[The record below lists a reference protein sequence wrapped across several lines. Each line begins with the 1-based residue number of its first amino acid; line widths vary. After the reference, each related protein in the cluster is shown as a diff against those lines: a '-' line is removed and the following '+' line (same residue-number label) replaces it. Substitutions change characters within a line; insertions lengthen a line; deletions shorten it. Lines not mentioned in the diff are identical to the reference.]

1 MREVKQ
7 EPVFEIGLLLQS
19 ASLAGINT
27 RDIPSNANP
36 WTWKDPR
43 AVSWQSAVRSLSP
56 VLAQDAEIYWG
67 EPLSLALQA
76 AVEGQGEW
84 TPELDQEFAAKRPH
98 QREERREAAVKAALD
113 GMAANLQAEREA
125 RAARTPT
132 PEQLQSQLIASRNS
146 AYASLAQKHYSGEV

>member
-1 MREVKQ
+1 M
-7 EPVFEIGLLLQS
+7 
-19 ASLAGINT
+19 
-27 RDIPSNANP
+27 
-36 WTWKDPR
+36 
-43 AVSWQSAVRSLSP
+43 SWQSAVRSLSP

-113 GMAANLQAEREA
+113 GMAANLEAEREA

-132 PEQLQSQLIASRNS
+132 PEQLKAQLVASRN
-146 AYASLAQKHYSGEV
+146 AANASLAKQHYSGEA

>member
-7 EPVFEIGLLLQS
+7 EPVFEIGFLLRS

-113 GMAANLQAEREA
+113 GMAANLAAEREA

-132 PEQLQSQLIASRNS
+132 PEQLKAQLIASRN
-146 AYASLAQKHYSGEV
+146 AANASLAQQHYSGEA

>member
-7 EPVFEIGLLLQS
+7 EPVFEIGFLLRS

-98 QREERREAAVKAALD
+98 QREERREAAVKAVLD
-113 GMAANLQAEREA
+113 GMAANLAAEREA

-132 PEQLQSQLIASRNS
+132 PEQLKAQLIASRN
-146 AYASLAQKHYSGEV
+146 AANASLAQQHYSGEA

>member
-7 EPVFEIGLLLQS
+7 EPVFEIGLLLRS

-43 AVSWQSAVRSLSP
+43 AMSWQSAVRSLSP

-113 GMAANLQAEREA
+113 GMAANLEAEREA

-132 PEQLQSQLIASRNS
+132 PEQLKAQLVASRN
-146 AYASLAQKHYSGEV
+146 AANASLAKQHYSGEA

>member
-7 EPVFEIGLLLQS
+7 EPVFEIGLLLRS

-43 AVSWQSAVRSLSP
+43 AMSWQSATRSLSP

-76 AVEGQGEW
+76 AVDGQGEW
-84 TPELDQEFAAKRPH
+84 TPELDQEFARKRPH
-98 QREERREAAVKAALD
+98 QREERREAAVKAALE
-113 GMAANLQAEREA
+113 GMAANLEAERQA
-125 RAARTPT
+125 KAARTPT
-132 PEQLQSQLIASRNS
+132 PKQLRTQLAASRNA
-146 AYASLAQKHYSGEV
+146 AYASLAQQHLHGDA

>member
-7 EPVFEIGLLLQS
+7 EPVFEIGLLLRS
-19 ASLAGINT
+19 ASLAGIST

-43 AVSWQSAVRSLSP
+43 AMSWQSAIRSLSP

-67 EPLSLALQA
+67 KPLSLALQA

-113 GMAANLQAEREA
+113 GIAASLVAEREA

-132 PEQLQSQLIASRNS
+132 PEQLKAQLIASRN
-146 AYASLAQKHYSGEV
+146 AANASLAQQHYSGEA

>member
-7 EPVFEIGLLLQS
+7 EPVFEIGLLLRS

-67 EPLSLALQA
+67 EPLSLALHA

-113 GMAANLQAEREA
+113 GMAANMAAEREA

-132 PEQLQSQLIASRNS
+132 PEQLKAQLIASRN
-146 AYASLAQKHYSGEV
+146 AANASLAQQNYSGEA